1 MRMAPFFLVSFL
13 LLVGPLTFGAGGGN
27 IDLEVGYREFSS
39 DVFGAA
45 NDQGAFAVRFD
56 FGGKIFR
63 PVVGL
68 STSASVARHELA
80 IFQPFDDEASAFEA
94 SGGFLLSRFDKRTR
108 PYFGAG
114 LAWIWVKV
122 ELFESG
128 LTTSDRDSGPGYYVN
143 AGFVRTVGKETK
155 VNYGVD
161 ARYMVGP
168 EIDIL
173 GQTGDADYFQIGF
186 VVGFCSPPAN

>member
-27 IDLEVGYREFSS
+27 IDLDLGYREFSS
-39 DVFGAA
+39 DVFGRA

-63 PVVGL
+63 PAVGL
-68 STSASVARHELA
+68 SRSAVEARHELA

-128 LTTSDRDSGPGYYVN
+128 LTTSDRDSGSGYYVN

-186 VVGFCSPPAN
+186 LVGFRLPG

>member
-27 IDLEVGYREFSS
+27 IDLDLGYREFSS

-56 FGGKIFR
+56 FGGKIVR
-63 PVVGL
+63 PAVGL

-114 LAWIWVKV
+114 LAWISVKV